1 MTVKSCADCPSFLTS
16 DQAEQRFGRS
26 VGAPMC
32 GRFGYVLNAPRQNE
46 AAAADA
52 LIDQAEKCPTY
63 GEPLPGTAV
72 SINTRVV
79 DPSADVLA
87 AGPTNQQV
95 LNCHGCVNAVKVNE
109 VMARWGFAVPVCKAK
124 GSLILNPIEMAK
136 GCQWASPGTPSS
148 QTYDLEL
155 RTNLRDDF
163 IFGAP
168 EVGATS
174 LVANGNLHDDPTA
187 YESDAPVE
195 PEDLAE
201 GIRAWRKLTCPYG
214 TGNEIYLPIFDSS
227 PTGIFSETERTQIP
241 QAGDD
246 HHPEL
251 YVDYAHLV
259 WRFAVE
265 EWQLGQTLLLQSFPG
280 LGKTEFAYHLGWLMQ
295 IPVTRL
301 YFTRSIEWDDIFGKA
316 GFSPEKGT
324 YWVDG
329 RFTAAYRRPGIELV
343 DEPNMAKPEI
353 VATLRTTTEH
363 SSSIFLD
370 AGYGESEA
378 ERAKLEIKGHKYN
391 FRIWAANPAWDPRN
405 IGTQELAA
413 ADISRL
419 SPYFVG
425 YPPEQV
431 ERAIIQ
437 NTVLEVDDW
446 HVPEKL
452 LDDLLKVSTDI
463 RAAVESG
470 DYPGTWGIRE
480 NIKVARKL
488 RWYPFIEAFRMA
500 ALNYFEPETAAFV
513 IDNSIKT
520 INAADI
526 RRR

>member
-1 MTVKSCADCPSFLTS
+1 
-16 DQAEQRFGRS
+16 
-26 VGAPMC
+26 MC
-32 GRFGYVLNAPRQNE
+32 VRYGFVLNAPRQNE
-46 AAAADA
+46 AAAQDA
-52 LIDQAEKCPTY
+52 LIHIASKCPSY
-63 GEPLPGTAV
+63 GESRPGTPV
-72 SINTRVV
+72 TINTRVV
-79 DPSADVLA
+79 DPSEDVIA
-87 AGPTNQQV
+87 AGPQNQLV
-95 LNCHGCVNAVKVNE
+95 VNCHGCVNAVKADAVHD
-109 VMARWGFAVPVCKAK
+109 RWGFGVPVCKAK
-124 GSLILNPIEMAK
+124 GVLILNPVEESK
-136 GCQWASPGTPSS
+136 GCQWASPGTPTT
-148 QTYDLEL
+148 QLYDLEL
-155 RTNLRDDF
+155 RDYLRDDF
-163 IFGAP
+163 IHGAP
-168 EVGATS
+168 AVGPVS
-174 LVANGNLHDDPTA
+174 LIANGNLHDDPVS
-187 YESDAPVE
+187 YNSDAPVD
-195 PEDLAE
+195 PEDAAD

-214 TGNEIYLPIFDSS
+214 TGNEVFLPIFDSS
-227 PTGIFSETERTQIP
+227 ETGIFSEVERAMIP

-265 EWQLGQTLLLQSFPG
+265 EWMLGQTLLLQSFPG

-301 YFTRSIEWDDIFGKA
+301 FFTRSIEWDDIFGKA
-316 GFSPEKGT
+316 AFSPEKGT

-329 RFTAAYRRPGIELV
+329 RFTASYRRPGIELV

-370 AGYGESEA
+370 AGYADNDGE
-378 ERAKLEIKGHKYN
+378 RVKLEVKGHKYN

-425 YPPEQV
+425 YPPETV

-437 NTVLEVDDW
+437 NTILEMDDW
-446 HVPEKL
+446 DIPSKL

-463 RAAVESG
+463 RAAVEGG

-520 INAADI
+520 INPTDI